1 MLLGGEMIDAK
12 EAERLGLINKVVP
25 SDKLEEETLAFAQK
39 LASKSPV
46 AMRMGKYF
54 YYQMI
59 DIPFRQRFVLNSE
72 LMTRLSNTEDAHEGI
87 QAFTEKRQPVWKG
100 K

>member
-1 MLLGGEMIDAK
+1 MIDAK

-54 YYQMI
+54 GSSG
-59 DIPFRQRFVLNSE
+59 F
-72 LMTRLSNTEDAHEGI
+72 LMGDSLG
-87 QAFTEKRQPVWKG
+87 
-100 K
+100 